1 MPRIGKS
8 TYSELQSQIA
18 KLQAKAEEIRKSE
31 VGQVIAQIRAAIE
44 HYRLTAADLGFTRAG
59 AATAKP
65 LPGKPGGRKEKAV
78 KKVKK
83 FVVPVRYRDDKGNTW
98 TGRGN
103 KPRWLAAALAEG
115 KKQDDFLVN

>member
-1 MPRIGKS
+1 MMPRIGKS

-44 HYRLTAADLGFTRAG
+44 HYRLTAADLGFSRSG
-59 AATAKP
+59 AATAKV
-65 LPGKPGGRKEKAV
+65 LPRKQAARKAV
-78 KKVKK
+78 KKARK

-115 KKQDDFLVN
+115 KKQDDFRVN

>member
-1 MPRIGKS
+1 MMPRIGKS
-8 TYSELQSQIA
+8 SYSDLQSQIA

-44 HYRLTAADLGFTRAG
+44 HYRLTAADLGFSRSGVPTAAPVVGKRA
-59 AATAKP
+59 AK
-65 LPGKPGGRKEKAV
+65 KAV
-78 KKVKK
+78 KKAKK

-103 KPRWLAAALAEG
+103 KPRWLTAALAEG
-115 KKQDDFLVN
+115 KKQDDFRVN